1 MSQAA
6 GRGVVGYATL
16 IAWLRSGWGGAD
28 ETVSQY
34 LVGSGGWGGSTPS

>member
-28 ETVSQY
+28 ETVS
-34 LVGSGGWGGSTPS
+34 